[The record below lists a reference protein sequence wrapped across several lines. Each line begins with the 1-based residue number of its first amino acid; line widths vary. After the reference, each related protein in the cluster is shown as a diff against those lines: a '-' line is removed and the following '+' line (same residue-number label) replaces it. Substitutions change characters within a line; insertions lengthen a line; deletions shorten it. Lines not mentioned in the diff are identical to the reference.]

1 MTATIMV
8 LRMLGV
14 AAFAVALVLAP
25 EGRAQSFPQKPVR
38 IIVPSAAGG
47 PTDIPGRLV
56 ADGLSRLTGQRFIV
70 ENRVSA
76 GGVVGAEAVARSEPN
91 GYTLLYANTSVLAV
105 NPALHD
111 KLPYDP
117 AAFVPIGFVSNSPQ
131 VLVAHPKFQAKSIRE
146 LLDYAN
152 ANPGKIN
159 FATSG
164 LGTLPHL
171 TYELFRLE
179 SGIKATLVN
188 YKGGGPALLAI
199 VSGEADVMFDIVGS
213 RVRSGEVRA
222 LVVTGTSRHPDI
234 PDVPTMAEVGLP
246 AMTSTSGTGLV
257 GPAGTP
263 RDVVKFL
270 NGKLNDLLQ
279 APEVQARMK
288 TLGLMP
294 AGGTPEE
301 FGVWASDQRQKWL
314 RVVKESG
321 ATIR

>member
-1 MTATIMV
+1 MRT
-8 LRMLGV
+8 L
-14 AAFAVALVLAP
+14 AAIAFGLAAVLAGSP
-25 EGRAQSFPQKPVR
+25 DGRAQSYPEKPVR

-56 ADGLSRLTGQRFIV
+56 ADGLSRLTGQRFVV

-76 GGVVGAEAVARSEPN
+76 GGTAGAEAVARSEPN

-105 NPALHD
+105 NPALQE

-131 VLVAHPKFQAKSIRE
+131 VLVAYPKFAAKSIRE
-146 LLDYAN
+146 LLTYAK
-152 ANPGKIN
+152 ANPGKLN

-171 TYELFRLE
+171 TYELFRIE
-179 SGIKATLVN
+179 TGIQPVLIN
-188 YKGGGPALLAI
+188 YKGGGPALIAI
-199 VSGEADVMFDIVGS
+199 ISGEADVMFDIVGS

-222 LVVTGTSRHPDI
+222 LAVTGASRHPDI

-263 RDVVKFL
+263 RDVVKLL
-270 NGKLNDLLQ
+270 NGKLNELLQ
-279 APEVQARMK
+279 VPDIQSKMRA
-288 TLGLMP
+288 LGLMP
-294 AGGTPEE
+294 AGGTPED
-301 FGVWASDQRQKWL
+301 FGSWASEQRKKWV
-314 RVVKESG
+314 RVVKEAGVQS
-321 ATIR
+321 TN